1 MAATEI
7 LETNKYLSFKL
18 DNEIYAFDISQVREV
33 LDYTEI
39 TKVPK
44 MPAFVK
50 GIINL
55 RGGVVPVVDLRIKFD
70 LPSSENT
77 VNRCIII
84 MDITIDNE
92 KTLIGALADS
102 VQEVMTIEPDF
113 IEPPPKIG
121 TRLNT
126 EFIRGMG
133 KKNDKFIIIIDIDKV
148 FSRGESYMLQETG
161 ETRQFEDLSQEGMGK
176 NNEENNNN

>member
-1 MAATEI
+1 MAAIDI
-7 LETNKYLSFKL
+7 LETNKYLSFLL
-18 DNEIYAFDISQVREV
+18 DKEIYAFGISQVREV

-44 MPAFVK
+44 MPVFLK

-55 RGGVVPVVDLRIKFD
+55 RGGVVPVVDLRIKFG
-70 LPSSENT
+70 LPSSEKT
-77 VNRCIII
+77 VNTCIII
-84 MDITIDNE
+84 MDIKIDNE

-102 VQEVMTIEPDF
+102 VQEVMTIEPDQ

-121 TRLNT
+121 TRLDT

-133 KKNDKFIIIIDIDKV
+133 KKNDKFVILIDIDKV
-148 FSRGESYMLQETG
+148 FSQGETYMLQETG
-161 ETRQFEDLSQEGMGK
+161 EYRKFEDFVSE
-176 NNEENNNN
+176 NRENNIENI

>member
-1 MAATEI
+1 MAVTDI
-7 LETNKYLSFKL
+7 LETNKYLSFLL
-18 DNEIYAFDISQVREV
+18 DNEIYAFGISQVREV

-44 MPAFVK
+44 MPDFLK

-55 RGGVVPVVDLRIKFD
+55 RGGVVPVVDLRKKFG
-70 LPSSENT
+70 LPPAEKSVNT
-77 VNRCIII
+77 CIII
-84 MDITIDNE
+84 MDITIENE

-102 VQEVMTIEPDF
+102 VQEVMTIEPDQ

-121 TRLNT
+121 TRLDT

-148 FSRGESYMLQETG
+148 FSRGETYMLQETG
-161 ETRQFEDLSQEGMGK
+161 EYRQFEDASQEDMGK
-176 NNEENNNN
+176 NNEENENN